1 MLKAAVFTA
10 RIGASC
16 DALREPACVAPSV
29 RYHCVSDQPVES
41 ATWRRIEAPAAE
53 DPAMAAREVKIS
65 PPRALARADYHLWV
79 DARYRLEVTP
89 ELFAPMLMKADI
101 LVFPHPFCPT
111 LRDEAEEI
119 RKRDLA
125 PGPALDRQLAEYRA
139 AGFPA
144 VSPHSSTGFLVR
156 RNDARTAEFNRI
168 WLEQLRR
175 HGHSRDQMSF
185 DFAAWRAGL
194 RVHHLEGHYRDNP
207 YATWGEDG

>member
-10 RIGASC
+10 RVGAAC
-16 DALREPACVAPSV
+16 DPLRDPAYVAPGV
-29 RYHCVSDQPVES
+29 RYYCASDQPVES
-41 ATWRRIEAPAAE
+41 AAWKRIEVPAAK
-53 DPAMAAREVKIS
+53 DPAMAARGIKIS
-65 PPRALARADYHLWV
+65 PPRQLSRADYHLWI

-89 ELFAPMLMKADI
+89 ELFAPLLMQADI
-101 LVFPHPFCPT
+101 LVFAHPFCPT
-111 LRDEAEEI
+111 LKHESDEI
-119 RKRDLA
+119 NRRNLA
-125 PGPALDRQLAEYRA
+125 PGPALKRQLAEYRA
-139 AGFPA
+139 AGFPMA
-144 VSPHSSTGFLVR
+144 SPHSSTGFLVR

-168 WLEQLRR
+168 WAEQLRR